1 MSNWADSTSYSN
13 ELNKGFKFGKWINP
27 GQIQTIMR
35 PTQDI
40 VSSVSTTGQQLMDPN
55 SDINARMRSIME
67 QRAAQSGQQQ
77 MQNARRLAAQTGMSA
92 GQAMMN
98 AQMGMNRAMGDVN
111 QQFQSGLDARFSQGL
126 GALQGAGQMQ
136 KGLGSMFSNA
146 YLARLKQNKESSYAA
161 AAKRGLGNDMWS
173 SMVGLGEY

>member
-1 MSNWADSTSYSN
+1 MSNWADSTAYKD

-27 GQIQTIMR
+27 GQIQSIMR
-35 PTQDI
+35 PSQDI
-40 VSSVSTTGQQLMDPN
+40 VSNISDTGQGLMDPN

-77 MQNARRLAAQTGMSA
+77 MMNARRMAAQTGMSA

-98 AQMGMNRAMGDVN
+98 AQTGMNRAMGDVN
-111 QQFQSGLDARFSQGL
+111 QQFQSGLNARFSQGL

-136 KGLGSMFSNA
+136 QGLGSMFSNA
-146 YLARLKQNKESSYAA
+146 YLARLKQNKESDYRASAR
-161 AAKRGLGNDMWS
+161 KGLGTDMFNA
-173 SMVGLGEY
+173 MAGLGEY